1 MILLDF
7 KIQVNIKNTFELQ
20 MHVSRGVFGKR
31 FSENMQQIYRS
42 TPMLKCGFSKVAK
55 QLY

>member
-1 MILLDF
+1 MILLEF